1 MSKPINPV
9 AIGSF
14 TVGAVLLLIVGLLI
28 FGGKSLL
35 NKDTF
40 RFVVF
45 FQSSLNGLEVGAP
58 VKMQGV
64 KIGEVREIGLQFDR
78 ANGKLY
84 KPVVVEIQRS
94 AMNGPGG
101 GEAPRSANMT
111 ERTANRDHL
120 VAKGFRAQLQTQ
132 SLLTGLLYVDL
143 DFYPNKP
150 AVYSGMNYKDLLEI
164 PGVPTTADEL
174 RNIAE
179 EVVQKVRNLPLD
191 QMVGD
196 LAGSLREIKDLLAS
210 QDVQASK
217 KALAATLA
225 QLEQSTRILNQN
237 LEPLLRNTNATV
249 ENSAK
254 MSDQLHKELP
264 PLLGNTNKALV
275 TATATLEQAEAALR
289 QTNEALG
296 PQSPLN
302 DSLQALRDAAR
313 STRDLTDYLQRHPES
328 ILNGKNP

>member
-9 AIGSF
+9 AIGGF
-14 TVGAVLLLIVGLLI
+14 TVGAILLLVVGLLI
-28 FGGKSLL
+28 FGGNSLFD
-35 NKDTF
+35 KDTF

-64 KIGEVREIGLQFDR
+64 KIGEVKEVGLQFDR

-94 AMNGPGG
+94 AMSGPNG
-101 GEAPRSANMT
+101 APAPHSASME
-111 ERTANRDHL
+111 ERTTNRDRL
-120 VAKGFRAQLQTQ
+120 VAMGFRAQLQMQ

-150 AVYSGMNYKDLLEI
+150 AVYSGTNYKDLLEI

-179 EVVQKVRNLPLD
+179 EVMQKVRNIPID
-191 QMVGD
+191 DMIRD
-196 LAGSLREIKDLLAS
+196 LASSLREVKELLAS
-210 QDVQASK
+210 EDMKNSK
-217 KALAATLA
+217 KSLSVTLE
-225 QLEQSTRILNQN
+225 QLEQTTKVLNHN
-237 LEPLLRNTNATV
+237 LEPLLVNTNKTM
-249 ENSAK
+249 ESTAK
-254 MSDQLHKELP
+254 LAADLQHDMQ
-264 PLLGNTNKALV
+264 PLTANTNKALI
-275 TATATLEQAEAALR
+275 TATATLEQAEAVLR
-289 QTNEALG
+289 QTSEAMG
-296 PQSPLN
+296 PESPLT

-328 ILNGKNP
+328 LLNGKAQ